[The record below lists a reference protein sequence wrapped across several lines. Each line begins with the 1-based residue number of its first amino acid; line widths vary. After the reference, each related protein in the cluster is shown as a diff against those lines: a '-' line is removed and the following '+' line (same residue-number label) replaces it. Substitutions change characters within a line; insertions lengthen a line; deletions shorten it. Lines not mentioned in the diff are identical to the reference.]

1 LAGSL
6 DLSKNDV
13 NSEIIFYKVEK
24 ALKKI
29 KNFNKK
35 KFIFKM
41 GGSITPRSKIFIN
54 KLYLKK
60 LLHRVETRNVEIK
73 LSKTTIKNIDKIV
86 IKAFRFELSWL
97 KFKLK
102 NLKKESNK
110 LLFNDY
116 SFRIIEMTERLKTHL
131 NA

>member
-1 LAGSL
+1 
-6 DLSKNDV
+6 
-13 NSEIIFYKVEK
+13 
-24 ALKKI
+24 
-29 KNFNKK
+29 
-35 KFIFKM
+35 M

-86 IKAFRFELSWL
+86 IEAFKFELSWL

-102 NLKKESNK
+102 NIKKESNK

-116 SFRIIEMTERLKTHL
+116 SSRVIEMTERLKSYL